1 MKYQQSV
8 TNQKTKRKKN
18 KKQKFQTKQQRE
30 LVIQSL
36 KDFQEKTSA
45 EILQSSASI
54 KIPIESASKHTP

>member
-8 TNQKTKRKKN
+8 TNQKTKPKK
-18 KKQKFQTKQQRE
+18 KKKRFQTKQQRE
-30 LVIQSL
+30 LVIHSL